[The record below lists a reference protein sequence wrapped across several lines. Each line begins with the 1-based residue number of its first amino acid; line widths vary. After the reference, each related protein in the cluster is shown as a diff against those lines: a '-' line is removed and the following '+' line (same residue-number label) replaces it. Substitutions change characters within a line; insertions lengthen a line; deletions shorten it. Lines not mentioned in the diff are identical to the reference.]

1 MKTYKNNK
9 QMKAQY
15 NKQMKAQKANY
26 RTTTKTESTEQR
38 TVTISRYSKAQR
50 TATQKAQ
57 KAHKEI
63 IRKVEQLKKNRE
75 KKAVNDSVKRETLKD
90 VFAKIALMQ
99 DSDVRFMKDS
109 STAVRFFNKVMFRVA
124 VTNSKLYRIYSI
136 ESVTDNIKTK
146 FDLHIKAKSRYTAKN
161 NLTESETVNIINE
174 MLAVIC

>member
-1 MKTYKNNK
+1 MKKRISKKEQNRINNIR
-9 QMKAQY
+9 
-15 NKQMKAQKANY
+15 NNSF
-26 RTTTKTESTEQR
+26 RHTTATETTEQR
-38 TVTISRYSKAQR
+38 TVTISRYSTAQKKA
-50 TATQKAQ
+50 TEKAQ
-57 KAHKEI
+57 KAQREAQRKEQ
-63 IRKVEQLKKNRE
+63 QLAKNRE

-90 VFAKIALMQ
+90 VFARIALMQ

-161 NLTESETVNIINE
+161 NLTESEAINIINE